1 MPDVISTF
9 FPDGNINTINPM
21 ASLGVETTEANRRA
35 LGLKLFAGEIMS
47 VFYDMAATEGKVRS
61 VTIGDGISAQFP
73 HTGIVK
79 GGFHKPGTALAINT
93 TKQAE
98 RTITIDDIL
107 YAAMFFPLQY
117 DLVGH
122 LQFRQEYARSAAQVL
137 AETKDTIVFKDKS
150 YVFKPEYRANEIAAI
165 FLNGQMSYP
174 TSVYL
179 DEKSDPIGPVAG
191 YMTEKQLLP
200 VLKYFAEDLYKT
212 TKWDDYVRENIK

>member
-1 MPDVISTF
+1 
-9 FPDGNINTINPM
+9 
-21 ASLGVETTEANRRA
+21 
-35 LGLKLFAGEIMS
+35 MS
-47 VFYDMAATEGKVRS
+47 VIQKLLLCLFISCFLNAPAHSQESGKKKAGIEWMDFKSALTKSSTEPKKIFIDVYTGWCGWCKRMDATTFEDPKVVAYMNKHFYA
-61 VTIGDGISAQFP
+61 
-73 HTGIVK
+73 VK
-79 GGFHKPGTALAINT
+79 L
-93 TKQAE
+93 
-98 RTITIDDIL
+98 D
-107 YAAMFFPLQY
+107 
-117 DLVGH
+117 
-122 LQFRQEYARSAAQVL
+122 
-137 AETKDTIVFKDKS
+137 AETRDTIVFKDKP